1 MRQKIK
7 YFMFN
12 KDMDFKRCF
21 LHNMFYED
29 GKLIAEKASD
39 RNSVMISRVLDSKEI
54 DMEWHRMIFHLN
66 NHGNTSYEI
75 SVYAA
80 NSLQRRLGDTEESL
94 EKILFDKDM
103 DVSEKKKILKPYLQK
118 NIQSTDDI
126 LLHEIKGRYLWFILE
141 TSLQMNQEIQI
152 DKIQVYF
159 PRQSWIS
166 YLPEIYRS
174 EDKNQFFERFLAIYQ
189 TLYEDLNETIRQVP
203 YLIDVDYADKEFL
216 EWLAK
221 WLDIAESYIWSE
233 EQLRNLLRR
242 GVELYKLRGTRQA
255 VVEFVKLY
263 TNGGETYVVENFQ
276 VKQYKNKKNEQLLER
291 LYGNNPYKF
300 QVIVQEKDVPTVRE
314 YQTLM
319 KIIEEAKPAYME
331 LELVV
336 LKPYI
341 FLDNHTY
348 MGMNSVLGEY
358 RNVSLDGVSMLS
370 FSVLGEQNAVLQ
382 QSNF

>member
-1 MRQKIK
+1 
-7 YFMFN
+7 
-12 KDMDFKRCF
+12 
-21 LHNMFYED
+21 MFYED